1 MKWKGGKETFQG
13 EETVCFHKN
22 QVIRQD
28 RQEVLITKAQK
39 MGPNAIKY
47 AFLCLRILIVS
58 LRVPVLFSV
67 FLY

>member
-39 MGPNAIKY
+39 MGPNGIKY
-47 AFLCLRILIVS
+47 AFCV
-58 LRVPVLFSV
+58 
-67 FLY
+67 